1 MTIPVLRR
9 LDLGRHVDIRK
20 EDHMENERWTQ
31 IPPLPEIKV
40 TKADLGK
47 LDVMLAHRSPIRS
60 WKAVEILVRELLRAK
75 IVGEHQ
81 IPVDVVTMG
90 SRVEFREA
98 GNELSTVATLV
109 YPGDSGSYDDAVS
122 VLTPIG
128 ALLLGLSEGQSMPY
142 SGPDGKLKSISVM
155 KVLHQP
161 EAAQRS

>member
-1 MTIPVLRR
+1 
-9 LDLGRHVDIRK
+9 
-20 EDHMENERWTQ
+20 
-31 IPPLPEIKV
+31 
-40 TKADLGK
+40 
-47 LDVMLAHRSPIRS
+47 
-60 WKAVEILVRELLRAK
+60 VEILVRELLRAK

-122 VLTPIG
+122 VRTPIG